1 MWISFLG
8 DNLNKMVTESE
19 TKIDV
24 DDLNTIP
31 TQVEGGQAGEWGEI
45 FGRLC
50 HRFQPIGAQ
59 MKVLK
64 GKVMILIMRIHQS
77 NTLSSS

>member
-31 TQVEGGQAGEWGEI
+31 TQVKGSQGG
-45 FGRLC
+45 
-50 HRFQPIGAQ
+50 
-59 MKVLK
+59 
-64 GKVMILIMRIHQS
+64 
-77 NTLSSS
+77 